1 MESTPAK
8 RRFPPPW
15 TVKQSSPDAFIV
27 QDANGISLA
36 HIYCRDDPHRQQ
48 WADYLQH
55 LTADEARRIAKG
67 IARLPE
73 FLMHHAGF

>member
-1 MESTPAK
+1 L
-8 RRFPPPW
+8 
-15 TVKQSSPDAFIV
+15 